1 MKTRGSAG
9 RSVGEMDLQE
19 QLTTLQAEMANLK
32 KKLTDTDS
40 QVTSAPK
47 RSRNETAL
55 EEGELSEIP
64 ACSTPEGELDAL
76 FDGVSAGKEGDSD
89 EYEDDDCLGEYL
101 EKISP
106 QTEGEEVSARLA
118 KIVEARFGAGVLSS
132 EEARAAVD
140 KFKRPKNCPS
150 LQTPTV
156 NKEIFDSMSASMK
169 KRDFKIAGAHRATVA
184 AAATI
189 TGALDALIKAR
200 SELKGASVLEQPI
213 KDAVEALGVLGY
225 AGRALSQIRRDGI
238 KPTVKAEFQG
248 ICDPEAPITPTM
260 LFGDELVKRQRDLS
274 TANRLNKPAGR
285 PSPMG

>member
-1 MKTRGSAG
+1 
-9 RSVGEMDLQE
+9 
-19 QLTTLQAEMANLK
+19 
-32 KKLTDTDS
+32 
-40 QVTSAPK
+40 
-47 RSRNETAL
+47 
-55 EEGELSEIP
+55 
-64 ACSTPEGELDAL
+64 
-76 FDGVSAGKEGDSD
+76 
-89 EYEDDDCLGEYL
+89 
-101 EKISP
+101 
-106 QTEGEEVSARLA
+106 
-118 KIVEARFGAGVLSS
+118 
-132 EEARAAVD
+132 
-140 KFKRPKNCPS
+140 
-150 LQTPTV
+150 
-156 NKEIFDSMSASMK
+156 MK

-285 PSPMG
+285 PSPMGRGTFFRGRGASNANRGAPSFLASTPGYRGGSARGRRGRRH